1 MRGADI
7 KQVEMLVAF
16 SLEDRVPADHPLRT
30 IRQLVDESLRAMS
43 GVLTTM
49 YSHTGRPSIPPE
61 RLIRSLLLQ
70 VLYSIRSERQLV
82 EQLDYNLLYRWFVG
96 LGMDE
101 PVWDATSYTRN
112 RQRLIDADAG
122 RALMAAILGQA
133 REREL
138 LSDEHFSVDGTLI
151 EAWASQKSF
160 QRKDGEPPADGGS
173 QFHGQQR
180 TNETHASVTDPQA
193 RSYRKS
199 KGQEARLAY
208 LGHALMDNRHGL
220 AVDGCATQATGTAER
235 DAAAEMIDR
244 IKTDG
249 EEISLGADKGYDTHA
264 FVERLVRGKV
274 KPHIA
279 QNTTNR
285 RSAVPDAVA
294 RTEGYAKSLNARP
307 RIEGIFGWLKRI
319 GGIRKVKL
327 RGTAKVHSLFT
338 FALAA
343 YNLVRMRTLL
353 MPQPSCA
360 R

>member
-16 SLEDRVPADHPLRT
+16 SLEDRVPVDHPLRT
-30 IRQLVDESLRAMS
+30 VRRLVDESLHAMT

-61 RLIRSLLLQ
+61 RLIRALLLQ

-101 PVWDATSYTRN
+101 TVWDATSFTRN

-133 REREL
+133 REKKL

-160 QRKDGEPPADGGS
+160 QRKDGEPPEDGGAN
-173 QFHGQQR
+173 FRGQRR
-180 TNETHASVTDPQA
+180 TNDTHASVTDPEAQ
-193 RSYRKS
+193 SYRKAQ
-199 KGQEARLAY
+199 GQEARLAY

-235 DAAAEMIDR
+235 DAAGEMIDR
-244 IKTDG
+244 IKTQG
-249 EEISLGADKGYDTHA
+249 LISLGADKGYDTQA
-264 FVERLVRGKV
+264 FVERLTRGKV
-274 KPHIA
+274 LPHIA
-279 QNTTNR
+279 RNTTNR
-285 RSAVPDAVA
+285 RSAVPSAIA
-294 RTEGYAKSLNARP
+294 NSQGYAKSLNARP

-319 GGIRKVKL
+319 GGIKKVKL

-353 MPQPSCA
+353 HSQETCA
-360 R
+360 

>member
-16 SLEDRVPADHPLRT
+16 SLEDRVPRDHPLRT
-30 IRQLVDESLRAMS
+30 IRRLVDECLRAMT
-43 GVLTTM
+43 GVLATM

-61 RLIRSLLLQ
+61 RLIRALLLQ
-70 VLYSIRSERQLV
+70 VLYTIRSERQLV

-101 PVWDATSYTRN
+101 AVWDATSFTRN

-122 RALMAAILGQA
+122 RALMSAILGQA
-133 REREL
+133 REKKL

-160 QRKDGEPPADGGS
+160 QRKDGEPPEDGGS
-173 QFHGQQR
+173 NFRGQRR
-180 TNETHASVTDPQA
+180 TNDTHASVTDPEAQ
-193 RSYRKS
+193 SYRKAN
-199 KGQEARLAY
+199 GQEARLAY

-235 DAAAEMIDR
+235 DAAGAMIDR

-249 EEISLGADKGYDTHA
+249 QISLGADKGYDTQT
-264 FVERLVRGKV
+264 FVERLTRGQV
-274 KPHIA
+274 LPHIA

-285 RSAVPDAVA
+285 RSAVPDAV
-294 RTEGYAKSLNARP
+294 TKSEGYAKSLNARP

-327 RGTAKVHSLFT
+327 RGTARVHSLFT

-353 MPQPSCA
+353 QPQVRCA
-360 R
+360 

>member
-16 SLEDRVPADHPLRT
+16 SMEDRVREDHPLRT
-30 IRQLVDESLRAMS
+30 IRRLVDESLHAMS

-82 EQLDYNLLYRWFVG
+82 EQLEYNLLYRWFVG

-101 PVWDATSYTRN
+101 KTWDATSFTRN

-133 REREL
+133 REHQL

-160 QRKDGEPPADGGS
+160 QRKDGEPPQDGGKDFRGS
-173 QFHGQQR
+173 KR
-180 TNETHASVTDPQA
+180 TNDTHASVTDPEAQ
-193 RSYRKS
+193 SYRKS
-199 KGQEARLAY
+199 QGQEARLAY

-220 AVDGCATQATGTAER
+220 AADGCATQATGTAER
-235 DAAAEMIDR
+235 DAAGEMIDR
-244 IKTDG
+244 IRTG
-249 EEISLGADKGYDTHA
+249 GEISLGADKGYDTQA
-264 FVERLVRGKV
+264 FVERLHRGKV

-285 RSAVPDAVA
+285 RSAVPDGIAK
-294 RTEGYAKSLNARP
+294 TEGYAKSLNARP

-319 GGIRKVKL
+319 GGMKKVKL

-353 MPQPSCA
+353 MAQPSCA
-360 R
+360 

>member
-16 SLEDRVPADHPLRT
+16 SLEDRVPAEHPLRT
-30 IRQLVDESLRAMS
+30 IRHLVDESLRVMS
-43 GVLTTM
+43 GALTTM

-61 RLIRSLLLQ
+61 RLIRALLLQ
-70 VLYSIRSERQLV
+70 VLYTIRSERQLV

-96 LGMDE
+96 IGMDE
-101 PVWDATSYTRN
+101 KVWDATSFTHN
-112 RQRLIDADAG
+112 RQRLIAADAG
-122 RALMAAILGQA
+122 RTLMAAILGQA
-133 REREL
+133 RERQL

-160 QRKDGEPPADGGS
+160 QRKGGEPPKDGGGG
-173 QFHGQQR
+173 FRGQTR
-180 TNETHASVTDPQA
+180 TNDTHASVTDPQA

-199 KGQEARLAY
+199 QGQEARLAY

-235 DAAAEMIDR
+235 DAAGEMIDR
-244 IKTDG
+244 IQAVG
-249 EEISLGADKGYDTHA
+249 EISLGADKGYDTQA
-264 FVERLVRGKV
+264 FVERLTRGRV

-285 RSAVPDAVA
+285 HSAVADAVA
-294 RTEGYAKSLNARP
+294 QTEGYAKSLNARP

-319 GGIRKVKL
+319 GGLKKVKL

-353 MPQPSCA
+353 MPQPRCV
-360 R
+360 

>member
-1 MRGADI
+1 M
-7 KQVEMLVAF
+7 
-16 SLEDRVPADHPLRT
+16 
-30 IRQLVDESLRAMS
+30 
-43 GVLTTM
+43 
-49 YSHTGRPSIPPE
+49 
-61 RLIRSLLLQ
+61 LLQ

-82 EQLDYNLLYRWFVG
+82 EQLEYNLLYRWFVG

-101 PVWDATSYTRN
+101 KVWDATSFTRN

-122 RALMAAILGQA
+122 RALMAAILIQA
-133 REREL
+133 REHQL

-160 QRKDGEPPADGGS
+160 RRKDGEPPSDGGGD
-173 QFHGQQR
+173 FRGQTR
-180 TNETHASVTDPQA
+180 TNDTHASVTDPQA
-193 RSYRKS
+193 QSYRKS

-220 AVDGCATQATGTAER
+220 AADGCATQATGTAER
-235 DAAAEMIDR
+235 DAAGEMIDR
-244 IKTDG
+244 IKTEG
-249 EEISLGADKGYDTHA
+249 PISLGADKGYDTQA
-264 FVERLVRGKV
+264 FVERLTRARVR
-274 KPHIA
+274 PHIA

-285 RSAVPDAVA
+285 RSAVPDVIAK
-294 RTEGYAKSLNARP
+294 TEGYAKSLHARP

-319 GGIRKVKL
+319 GGMKKVKL

-360 R
+360 

>member
-1 MRGADI
+1 MRGADL

-16 SLEDRVPADHPLRT
+16 SLEDRVPVDHPLRM
-30 IRQLVDESLRAMS
+30 IRRLVDESLYAMTGMLS
-43 GVLTTM
+43 TM

-61 RLIRSLLLQ
+61 RLIRALLLQ
-70 VLYSIRSERQLV
+70 VLYTIRSERQLV
-82 EQLDYNLLYRWFVG
+82 EQLDYKLLYRWFVG

-101 PVWDATSYTRN
+101 TVWDATSFTRN

-133 REREL
+133 REQKL

-160 QRKDGEPPADGGS
+160 QRKDAEPPEDGGS
-173 QFHGQQR
+173 DFRGQRR
-180 TNETHASVTDPQA
+180 TNDTHASVTDPEAQ
-193 RSYRKS
+193 SYRKAQ
-199 KGQEARLAY
+199 GQEARLAY

-235 DAAAEMIDR
+235 DAAAAMIDR

-249 EEISLGADKGYDTHA
+249 EISLGADKGYDTQA
-264 FVERLVRGKV
+264 FVERLIRGKV
-274 KPHIA
+274 RPHIA
-279 QNTTNR
+279 QNTSNR
-285 RSAVPDAVA
+285 RSAVPQAIA
-294 RTEGYAKSLNARP
+294 ATPGYAQSLNARP

-343 YNLVRMRTLL
+343 YNLVRMRTL
-353 MPQPSCA
+353 MSQPSCA
-360 R
+360 

>member
-16 SLEDRVPADHPLRT
+16 SVEDRVPAEHPLRM
-30 IRQLVDESLRAMS
+30 IRRLVDASLRSMS

-49 YSHTGRPSIPPE
+49 YSHTGRPSISPE

-82 EQLDYNLLYRWFVG
+82 EQLEYNLLYRWFVG

-101 PVWDATSYTRN
+101 TVWDATRYTRN

-122 RALMAAILGQA
+122 RALMTAILGQA
-133 REREL
+133 REHKL

-160 QRKDGEPPADGGS
+160 QRKDGEPPADDGGD
-173 QFHGQQR
+173 FRGQKR
-180 TNETHASVTDPQA
+180 TNDTHASVTDPEAQ
-193 RSYRKS
+193 SYRKS

-235 DAAAEMIDR
+235 DAAGEMIDR

-249 EEISLGADKGYDTHA
+249 EISLGADKGYDTQA
-264 FVERLVRGKV
+264 FVERLTRGKV

-285 RSAVPDAVA
+285 RSAVPDAIA
-294 RTEGYAKSLNARP
+294 KTEGYAKSLNARP

-319 GGIRKVKL
+319 GGMKKVKL

-343 YNLVRMRTLL
+343 YNLVRLRTLL
-353 MPQPSCA
+353 MPQPTCV
-360 R
+360 

>member
-30 IRQLVDESLRAMS
+30 IRCLVDESLYAMT
-43 GVLTTM
+43 GTLTTM

-61 RLIRSLLLQ
+61 RLIRALLLQ

-101 PVWDATSYTRN
+101 AVWDATTFTRN

-122 RALMAAILGQA
+122 RALMTAILGQA
-133 REREL
+133 REKKL

-160 QRKDGEPPADGGS
+160 QRKDGEPPEDGGAN
-173 QFHGQQR
+173 FRGQRR
-180 TNETHASVTDPQA
+180 TNHTHASVTDPEAQ
-193 RSYRKS
+193 SYRKAH
-199 KGQEARLAY
+199 GQEARLAY

-235 DAAAEMIDR
+235 DAAGAMIDR

-249 EEISLGADKGYDTHA
+249 EISLGADKGYDTQA
-264 FVERLVRGKV
+264 FVERLTRGKV
-274 KPHIA
+274 RPHIA

-285 RSAVPDAVA
+285 RSAVPDAIA
-294 RTEGYAKSLNARP
+294 QTPGYAQSLNARP

-353 MPQPSCA
+353 GSQARCA
-360 R
+360 

>member
-16 SLEDRVPADHPLRT
+16 SLEDRVPAAHPLRT
-30 IRQLVDESLRAMS
+30 IRRLVDESLSAMS

-96 LGMDE
+96 IGLDE

-133 REREL
+133 RERQL

-173 QFHGQQR
+173 NFRGQSR
-180 TNETHASVTDPQA
+180 TNDTHASVTDPQA
-193 RSYRKS
+193 QSYRKS
-199 KGQEARLAY
+199 QGQEARLAY

-235 DAAAEMIDR
+235 DAAAQMIDW
-244 IKTDG
+244 IKTGG
-249 EEISLGADKGYDTHA
+249 EITLGADKGYDTEA
-264 FVERLVRGKV
+264 FVERLTRGRV

-285 RSAVPDAVA
+285 RSAVPETVA
-294 RTEGYAKSLNARP
+294 QTEGYAKSLNARP

-319 GGIRKVKL
+319 GGMKKVKL
-327 RGTAKVHSLFT
+327 RGTAKVHSLVT

-343 YNLVRMRTLL
+343 YNLVRLRTLM
-353 MPQPSCA
+353 MPQPSCV
-360 R
+360 

>member
-1 MRGADI
+1 MRGADM

-16 SLEDRVPADHPLRT
+16 SMEDRVPADHPLRT
-30 IRQLVDESLRAMS
+30 IRRLVDESLRSMS

-70 VLYSIRSERQLV
+70 VLYSVRSERQRV
-82 EQLDYNLLYRWFVG
+82 EQLEYNLLYRWFVG
-96 LGMDE
+96 IGMDE
-101 PVWDATSYTRN
+101 TVWDATGFTRN
-112 RQRLIDADAG
+112 CQRLIEADAG

-133 REREL
+133 REQAL

-151 EAWASQKSF
+151 EAWASQKRF
-160 QRKDGEPPADGGS
+160 QRKDDEPPADGGRH
-173 QFHGQQR
+173 FRGQQR
-180 TNETHASVTDPQA
+180 TNDTHASVTDPQA
-193 RSYRKS
+193 QSYRKS
-199 KGQEARLAY
+199 QGQEARLAY

-235 DAAAEMIDR
+235 DAAGEMIDR
-244 IKTDG
+244 IRTEG
-249 EEISLGADKGYDTHA
+249 EISLGADKGYDTEA
-264 FVERLVRGKV
+264 FVERLMRGKV

-285 RSAVPDAVA
+285 RSAVPGAIA
-294 RTEGYAKSLNARP
+294 RTQGYAKSLNARP

-319 GGIRKVKL
+319 GGMKKVKL

>member
-16 SLEDRVPADHPLRT
+16 SMEDRVPAEHPLRM
-30 IRQLVDESLRAMS
+30 IRRLVDESLRSMS
-43 GVLTTM
+43 GVLATM

-96 LGMDE
+96 IGMDE
-101 PVWDATSYTRN
+101 TVWDSTSFTRN
-112 RQRLIDADAG
+112 RERLIDADAG

-133 REREL
+133 RERKL

-160 QRKDGEPPADGGS
+160 QRKDGEPPDDGGS
-173 QFHGQQR
+173 NFHGQQR
-180 TNETHASVTDPQA
+180 SNDTHASITDPEA
-193 RSYRKS
+193 RSYRKAQ
-199 KGQEARLAY
+199 GQEARLAY

-235 DAAAEMIDR
+235 DAAGEMMDR

-249 EEISLGADKGYDTHA
+249 EISVGADKGYDTQT
-264 FVERLVRGKV
+264 FVERLMRGRV

-279 QNTTNR
+279 RNTTNR
-285 RSAVPDAVA
+285 RSAVPDVVA
-294 RTEGYAKSLNARP
+294 QTEGYAKSLNARP

-319 GGIRKVKL
+319 GGMKKVKL

-360 R
+360 

>member
-30 IRQLVDESLRAMS
+30 IRRLVDESLHAMS

-61 RLIRSLLLQ
+61 RLIRALLLQ

-96 LGMDE
+96 LGIE
-101 PVWDATSYTRN
+101 ETVWDATSFTRN

-122 RALMAAILGQA
+122 RALMSAILGQA
-133 REREL
+133 REKKL

-160 QRKDGEPPADGGS
+160 QRKDGEPPEDGGS
-173 QFHGQQR
+173 NFRGQRR
-180 TNETHASVTDPQA
+180 TNETHASVTDPEAQ
-193 RSYRKS
+193 SYRKAQ
-199 KGQEARLAY
+199 GQEARLAY

-235 DAAAEMIDR
+235 DAAGAMIDR

-249 EEISLGADKGYDTHA
+249 EISLGADKGYDTQA
-264 FVERLVRGKV
+264 FVERLKRGKV
-274 KPHIA
+274 RPHIA

-285 RSAVPDAVA
+285 RSAVPDAIA
-294 RTEGYAKSLNARP
+294 KTPGYAKSLNARP

-319 GGIRKVKL
+319 GGIKKVKL

-343 YNLVRMRTLL
+343 YNLVRMRTL
-353 MPQPSCA
+353 MQSQARCA
-360 R
+360 